1 MKPFMDEHAP
11 NLVRIN
17 VTPVI
22 DVAMVLV
29 ITLLITAPMIAR
41 SDIEIDLP
49 QTQSK
54 SVEDEARVN
63 VTLGKDGRVAI
74 EDQVVPAASLSAA
87 LHERLSQ
94 PGNENVVVVVRA
106 DAGMPYREVRET
118 MLEIRSAGAKR
129 IAFATRLRAGE
140 EQ

>member
-1 MKPFMDEHAP
+1 MKPFMDIQTP
-11 NLVRIN
+11 LTCRIN
-17 VTPVI
+17 VTPII

-49 QTQSK
+49 QTQTR
-54 SVEDEARVN
+54 SVEDEARVS
-63 VTLGKDGRVAI
+63 VTLGTDGRVAI
-74 EDQVVPAASLSAA
+74 EDQIVPAPTLAAA
-87 LHERLSQ
+87 LQERLLR
-94 PGNENVVVVVRA
+94 PGNENVLVVVRA
-106 DAGMPYREVRET
+106 DAGMPYRTVRET
-118 MLEIRSAGAKR
+118 MAIVRAAGARR